1 MDTIS
6 YIVQENDELSSSH
19 LKVLV
24 FENTGNPNS
33 LSQDVS

>member
-1 MDTIS
+1 MIS
-6 YIVQENDELSSSH
+6 YNIQKNDELSYSH

-33 LSQDVS
+33 QSQDVN